1 MATQIVIHNGS
12 SILLDDSYRIS
23 WADKGKDWVD
33 GWVPNTI
40 HAVIYNNLAGPT
52 DMLTLY
58 EGKYRQELQKFAAM
72 QIGMARS

>member
-33 GWVPNTI
+33 GWLPNTI
-40 HAVIYNNLAGPT
+40 HAVIYNNLAGPNV
-52 DMLTLY
+52 
-58 EGKYRQELQKFAAM
+58 
-72 QIGMARS
+72 